1 MVKKLKYLNLSKK
14 IQEQETFRIVV
25 VLVMIGLEDMEVIEV
40 DKEMIGVDLE
50 TIGVLIKEEIGNIT
64 RDIKII
70 KIIDSFGSIQL
81 L

>member
-25 VLVMIGLEDMEVIEV
+25 VLVMIGLEDMQVIEV

-70 KIIDSFGSIQL
+70 KIID
-81 L
+81 